1 MHQVIH
7 NIRQRPD
14 HHKNRIILISAAVAV
29 GILLLVWAAVG
40 SGRKTKPDEN
50 FFQTFSQDLQNSKD
64 TFPED
69 PLKASTQ
76 P

>member
-1 MHQVIH
+1 MKQVIH
-7 NIRQRPD
+7 NIRQQPE

-40 SGRKTKPDEN
+40 NGRPTQPDEN
-50 FFQTFSQDLQNSKD
+50 FFNTFNQDIQEGKD
-64 TFPED
+64 TL
-69 PLKASTQ
+69 PLE